1 MTTESKAAFARRM
14 GWHRSSVT
22 RAADAGRIV
31 LEGDLVDV
39 EASLEKIKI
48 SGSSEPH
55 HLAHAAQLE
64 EQRQAQ
70 TAPMVEQHPAQTAP
84 EPVKIEARH
93 TIDELNLRIKAAD
106 ADKREHEADI
116 ARMDREQRAG
126 NLIAREVVDFVLN
139 DYAASL
145 RSLMETRADRLAPV
159 IYPLQSMEEV
169 HAALTEADENILHEM
184 TAAMKHKAEAY
195 EAQA

>member
-1 MTTESKAAFARRM
+1 MTTETRADFARRM
-14 GWHRSSVT
+14 NWHRSSVT
-22 RAADAGRIV
+22 RAIDAGRIV
-31 LEGDLVDV
+31 LDGELVNV
-39 EASLEKIKI
+39 EASLEKLKL

-55 HLAHAAQLE
+55 HLAHAAHLE

-70 TAPMVEQHPAQTAP
+70 AAPPEQP
-84 EPVKIEARH
+84 EARA

-169 HAALTEADENILHEM
+169 HAALSEADENILHEM
-184 TAAMKHKAEAY
+184 TAAMKRKAEAY

>member
-1 MTTESKAAFARRM
+1 MTTETRADFARRM
-14 GWHRSSVT
+14 NWHRSSVT
-22 RAADAGRIV
+22 RAIDAGRIV
-31 LEGDLVDV
+31 LDGELVNV
-39 EASLEKIKI
+39 EASLEKLKL
-48 SGSSEPH
+48 SASSEPH

-64 EQRQAQ
+64 EQRQAH
-70 TAPMVEQHPAQTAP
+70 TPPPEQP
-84 EPVKIEARH
+84 EARA

-169 HAALTEADENILHEM
+169 HAALSEADESILHEM
-184 TAAMKHKAEAY
+184 TAAMKRKAEAY

>member
-1 MTTESKAAFARRM
+1 MTTETRADFARRM
-14 GWHRSSVT
+14 NWHRSSVT
-22 RAADAGRIV
+22 RAIEAGRVV
-31 LEGDLVDV
+31 LDGELINV
-39 EASLEKIKI
+39 EASLEKLKI
-48 SGSSEPH
+48 SASSEPH

-64 EQRQAQ
+64 EQR
-70 TAPMVEQHPAQTAP
+70 PAHDAP
-84 EPVKIEARH
+84 EPVQVEARA

-169 HAALTEADENILHEM
+169 HAALSEADENILHEM
-184 TAAMKHKAEAY
+184 TAAMKRKAEAY
-195 EAQA
+195 EANT